1 MDSNIKEEL
10 DVLDNISETYWKEID
25 EIEDKTD
32 WEQVTEYQK
41 NEYAKLLL
49 GDLGND
55 IKDVTSGKIKVKLPL
70 KLKIKRMLENFF
82 KIF

>member
-10 DVLDNISETYWKEID
+10 DVLDDISETYWKEID

-32 WEQVTEYQK
+32 WEQVTEYHK
-41 NEYAKLLL
+41 NEYARLLL

-70 KLKIKRMLENFF
+70 KLKIKRLLENFF
-82 KIF
+82 RLF